1 MSNERKFLFDL
12 NVFDAPPPEAEEELE
27 DIPPPPPTFSEEEMS
42 VAKDMAYEQGRQQ
55 GQKDQLESREQYVA
69 TSLDQIAQNFSQL
82 FAAETMREIVFEKEA
97 LRLSVAA
104 LDLLFPLLNE
114 KLGREE
120 VHNII
125 EKTLIAHRK
134 TKEIL
139 IQVPSGMKGEIE
151 TLINRLHDEDQAH
164 VAWRVVEVADM
175 PSGNCI
181 LEWSDGGAVRDSV
194 RSAAEIRRQ
203 ITALFG
209 APIAVLD
216 ESALSETGNSDVRL
230 GDNAESGDTASA
242 NVPPAT
248 EIENE

>member
-12 NVFDAPPPEAEEELE
+12 NVFDAPPPEVEEEQE
-27 DIPPPPPTFSEEEMS
+27 DLPPPPPTFSEEEMA
-42 VAKDMAYEQGRQQ
+42 VAKDMAFEQGRQQ
-55 GQKDQLESREQYVA
+55 GQREQIESREQYVA
-69 TSLDQIAQNFSQL
+69 ISLEQIAQNFSQL
-82 FAAETMREIVFEKEA
+82 FAAETMREIIFEKEA

-125 EKTLIAHRK
+125 EKTLLAHRK
-134 TKEIL
+134 TKEIV
-139 IQVPSGMKGEIE
+139 IHVPQGMKGEIE
-151 TLINRLHDEDQAH
+151 TLINRLHDEDQAN
-164 VAWRVVEVADM
+164 VAWRVMEMADM
-175 PSGNCI
+175 APGNCT

-194 RSAAEIRRQ
+194 RAAAEIRRQ

-209 APIAVLD
+209 APLSILD
-216 ESALSETGNSDVRL
+216 ETALSESGKSDVISKS
-230 GDNAESGDTASA
+230 NAESGEQATADI
-242 NVPPAT
+242 PPAT